1 MRRTMKEHSEE
12 EKALMFDNL
21 IDELLNV
28 YEAPTL
34 EKGFHSKAEKAGY
47 MMLTALNN
55 SGFITSEGILGK

>member
-34 EKGFHSKAEKAGY
+34 EKSFHSKAEKAGY

-55 SGFITSEGILGK
+55 NGFITSEGILGK